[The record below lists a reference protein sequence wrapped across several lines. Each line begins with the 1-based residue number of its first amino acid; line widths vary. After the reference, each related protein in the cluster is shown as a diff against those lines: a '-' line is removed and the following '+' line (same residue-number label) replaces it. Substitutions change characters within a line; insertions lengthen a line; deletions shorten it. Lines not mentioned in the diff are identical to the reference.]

1 MKFVK
6 LAVPALIVA
15 GMFNSAAMASDGT
28 INFTGDIVNAPCVV
42 STGTQ
47 NQNVNLGQVKSSVF
61 AKAKDSSTYKDFKI
75 ILEECTT
82 TTLKNTNIT
91 FRGSS
96 DEVNKDLLSIGGES
110 GAAKGVGIEISDATS
125 ATVIPLNKASSDY
138 ALKDGQNT
146 LMFKARYVAT
156 AVPVVSGHANS
167 QAEFQL
173 AYK

>member
-6 LAVPALIVA
+6 LAVPAVIIA
-15 GMFNSAAMASDGT
+15 GMFSSVAMASDGT
-28 INFTGDIVNAPCVV
+28 VNFTGDIVNAPCVV
-42 STGTQ
+42 SSDTQ
-47 NQNVNLGQVKSSVF
+47 NLNVNLGQVKSSVF
-61 AKAKDSSTYKDFKI
+61 AKVKDSSSYQDFKI
-75 ILEECTT
+75 VLEECTT

-96 DEVNKDLLSIGGES
+96 DELNKDLLGIGGQS
-110 GAAKGVGIEISDATS
+110 GAAKGVGIEISDAAS
-125 ATVIPLNKASSDY
+125 ATAIPLNKASSDY

-156 AVPVVSGHANS
+156 AIPVVAGHANS

>member
-6 LAVPALIVA
+6 LAVPAVILA
-15 GMFNSAAMASDGT
+15 GMFSSVAMASDGT
-28 INFTGDIVNAPCVV
+28 VNFTGDIVNAPCVV
-42 STGTQ
+42 SSDTQ
-47 NQNVNLGQVKSSVF
+47 NLNVNLGQVKSSTF
-61 AKAKDSSTYKDFKI
+61 AKVKDSSAYRDFKI
-75 ILEECTT
+75 VLEECTT

-96 DEVNKDLLSIGGES
+96 DELNKDLLGIGGQS
-110 GAAKGVGIEISDATS
+110 GAAKGVGIEISDAAS
-125 ATVIPLNKASSDY
+125 ATAIPLNKASSDY

-156 AVPVVSGHANS
+156 AIPVVAGHANS